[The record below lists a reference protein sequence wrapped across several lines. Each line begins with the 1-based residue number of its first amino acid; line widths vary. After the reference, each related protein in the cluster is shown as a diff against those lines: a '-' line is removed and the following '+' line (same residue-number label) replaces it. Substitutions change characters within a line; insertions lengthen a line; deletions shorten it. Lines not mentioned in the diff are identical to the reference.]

1 MIVIVFGL
9 PGSGKSFFASRLAE
23 RIRASYLGSDKLRK
37 ELLPVRTYSDEE
49 KEMVYQVMLDKAKQ
63 ISRNNEDVV
72 VDATFY
78 KRSLRDKVLQ
88 DTAGVELVRWIEI
101 RADEDLIQDR
111 LIRPRIES
119 EADYNVYLKLKKDW
133 EPMDE
138 DHLVL
143 RSTNENLESLL
154 ETAIDYLNTPY
165 AGKRDL

>member
-1 MIVIVFGL
+1 MI
-9 PGSGKSFFASRLAE
+9 
-23 RIRASYLGSDKLRK
+23 
-37 ELLPVRTYSDEE
+37 
-49 KEMVYQVMLDKAKQ
+49 
-63 ISRNNEDVV
+63 
-72 VDATFY
+72 
-78 KRSLRDKVLQ
+78 
-88 DTAGVELVRWIEI
+88 RWIEI
-101 RADEDLIQDR
+101 RADEDLIRDR

-154 ETAIDYLNTPY
+154 ETAIDYLNTRY

>member
-23 RIRASYLGSDKLRK
+23 RIHASYLGSDKLRK

-49 KEMVYQVMLDKAKQ
+49 KEMVYKVMLDKAMEV
-63 ISRNNEDVV
+63 SRNNEDVV

-88 DTAGVELVRWIEI
+88 ETTGVELVRWIEVT
-101 RADEDLIQDR
+101 ADEDLIRDR